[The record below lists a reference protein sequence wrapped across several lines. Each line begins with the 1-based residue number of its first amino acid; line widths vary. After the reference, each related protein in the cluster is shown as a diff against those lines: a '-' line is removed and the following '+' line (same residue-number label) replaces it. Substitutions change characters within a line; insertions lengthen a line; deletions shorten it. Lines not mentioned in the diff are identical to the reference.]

1 MYANTINNNF
11 VLLKLLILFILKK
24 VELHSSQI
32 NIKNVRFLFITF
44 LLIFI
49 SHFVYN
55 NIKVIYFQN
64 NIEISDLINDH
75 DSDNEKNETNEEY
88 EELDEYLVSNLDDLF
103 SSTKYT
109 YTQKNINHI
118 LLNQYFEID
127 SPPPIC

>member
-1 MYANTINNNF
+1 M
-11 VLLKLLILFILKK
+11 KK
-24 VELHSSQI
+24 VELHSSQK
-32 NIKNVRFLFITF
+32 NIKNVKFLFITF

-49 SHFVYN
+49 SHSVYN

-75 DSDNEKNETNEEY
+75 DSEKENNETNEEY

>member
-11 VLLKLLILFILKK
+11 VLLTLLILFILKK

-32 NIKNVRFLFITF
+32 TIKNVRFLFITF

-75 DSDNEKNETNEEY
+75 DSEKENNETNEEY

>member
-11 VLLKLLILFILKK
+11 VLLTLLILFILKK
-24 VELHSSQI
+24 VELHISQI

-75 DSDNEKNETNEEY
+75 DSEKENNETNEEY